1 MIATLGSVL
10 IFMAVSLIILYV
22 VSLFL
27 FKSHPKGLSTLFF
40 TEMWERLSYYG
51 MRALLI
57 LYMAGL
63 IDDQNGGL
71 GFSQAKAATI
81 YGVYTALVYA
91 VALPGG
97 IIADKWLGH
106 YRAVF
111 VGGVIITLGHFA
123 LAFHSV
129 SMFYTGLAL
138 IIIGTGL
145 LKPNIST
152 MVGSLYEEGDAR
164 RDGGFSLF
172 YMGINV
178 GAFMAPFVCGTLGQ
192 KIGWHWGFAAAGVG
206 MIGGLVQYWFGRQRL
221 KVALDRISERK
232 AATGD
237 VQSEKAAAAGIE
249 ASTGPKTMGFTGVEW
264 KRLGVI
270 GVLFVFSTLFWAA
283 FEQAGSSLN
292 QFADTY
298 TRMPSFF
305 GWEMP
310 STWFQSLNPFYIVV
324 FAPMYGALWVFLSK
338 MNREPAA
345 PMKFVLGMILVGVG
359 FVIIIPAAK
368 MLEANPGIQVG
379 AFWLVFVYLFH
390 TLGELCLSPVSLSMV
405 TKLAPQKIV
414 GSMMGFW
421 FLSYSLGNF
430 VSGQIARFF
439 PAGEG
444 AAALESGIMSTVFLY
459 VSIATIGAGVVLLIF
474 VKPLTKMMGG
484 IK

>member
-1 MIATLGSVL
+1 MIATLGSVML
-10 IFMAVSLIILYV
+10 FMV
-22 VSLFL
+22 VSLVVLGVVSRFL
-27 FKSHPKGLSTLFF
+27 FKSHPEGLATLFY

-63 IDDQNGGL
+63 INEGNSGL

-81 YGVYTALVYA
+81 YGAYTALVYA

-123 LAFHSV
+123 LAFHST
-129 SMFYTGLAL
+129 SMFYVGLGL

-152 MVGSLYEEGDAR
+152 MVGSLYEQGDAR

-206 MIGGLVQYWFGRQRL
+206 MVGGLIQYWFGREKL
-221 KVALDRISERK
+221 KVALDRIAARK
-232 AATGD
+232 KETSGE
-237 VQSEKAAAAGIE
+237 QSAAAGIA
-249 ASTGPKTMGFTGVEW
+249 ASTGPKKWGFTSVEW

-270 GVLFVFSTLFWAA
+270 GVLFIFSTLFWAA

-310 STWFQSLNPFYIVV
+310 STWFQSLNPFYIVI
-324 FAPMYGALWVFLSK
+324 FAPMYGALWIFLSK

-345 PMKFVLGMILVGVG
+345 PMKFVLGMILVGAG
-359 FVIIIPAAK
+359 FLLIIPAAK
-368 MLEANPGIQVG
+368 ILESNPGIQVG

-405 TKLAPQKIV
+405 SKLAPQKIV

-444 AAALESGIMSTVFLY
+444 AAALESGVMSQIFLY
-459 VSIATIGAGVVLLIF
+459 VALATVGAGLILLIF